1 MTNEEKLQ
9 TIKSICSAE
18 LTDKEKLTVIN
29 SILNLSVTEKP
40 EVDRTNLCACEQ
52 HPKALSDRELTENAL
67 AYLREQKQDIIKSD
81 NGGNLIHK
89 CGGWEPFLIRTAQLM
104 NDEAFNQLIEYYY
117 DKHYNKKYRFNEPER
132 PHIDFSKLTD
142 KLSVENLKNECKKY
156 HEHEFQKEMDN
167 MVDYFN
173 SLSSEDRDKLIDKLN
188 QSQINRV
195 KERKEQETLEEI
207 NKENC

>member
-18 LTDKEKLTVIN
+18 LTDKEKLAVIN
-29 SILNLSVTEKP
+29 SILNLSVAEKP
-40 EVDRTNLCACEQ
+40 EVDRTNLCALEE
-52 HPKALSDRELTENAL
+52 HPKEFSDKELTENAL
-67 AYLREQKQDIIKSD
+67 AYLRSQKQDIIKSD
-81 NGGNLIHK
+81 SLIHK

-104 NDEAFNQLIEYYY
+104 NDEGFNQLIEYYY
-117 DKHYNKKYRFNEPER
+117 DKHYNKKYRER
-132 PHIDFSKLTD
+132 PHIDLSKLTD
-142 KLSVENLKNECKKY
+142 KLSVENLENECKKY

-195 KERKEQETLEEI
+195 KERKEEETLEEI
-207 NKENC
+207 NK